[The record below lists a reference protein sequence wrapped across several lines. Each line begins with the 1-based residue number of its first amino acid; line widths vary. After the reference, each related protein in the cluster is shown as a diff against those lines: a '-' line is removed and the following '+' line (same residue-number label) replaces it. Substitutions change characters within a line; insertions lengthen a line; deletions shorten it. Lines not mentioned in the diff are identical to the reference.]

1 MLTLGRYGVITAVV
15 GVFLGL
21 CIAGV
26 AIYMEEQH
34 YWATNDSLLWFAIAF
49 PVVVIPFQ
57 WVCWRWAK
65 FALRK

>member
-1 MLTLGRYGVITAVV
+1 MLTLARYGVIMAVV

-21 CIAGV
+21 CIVGV

-57 WVCWRWAK
+57 LVCWRWAK